1 MPGPA
6 GNEPPMRLMIYTH
19 SFAPRVG
26 GVETV
31 AMTLAEGLART
42 SEADEP
48 RTVAGTR
55 PGGRASPSTEGKA
68 RIEVTVVTP
77 TPAGEMDDGA
87 LAFRVVRQPGFLELF
102 RLLREADLV
111 HLAGPTLVPLALCL
125 LLRKPVVIE
134 HHGYQ
139 AVCPNGL
146 LFYEPTKTLCP
157 GHFMAGRHR
166 ECLRCNATQG
176 RLRSLRMW
184 LATFPRRWLSR
195 QAAGNVAIS
204 AHVAQR
210 LALPRS
216 RVIYYGTEEGPPA
229 QEQTVGQSDEICFAY
244 AGRLVSEKGL
254 LLLIEAA
261 GRLRAEGRKF
271 RLRFVGDGPE
281 RERLEQA
288 ARALGIEH
296 RTTTTGML
304 AGEALQR
311 ALGDVS
317 ALVMPSIWEETAGL
331 AAIEQMMRGRLVI
344 AADIGGLGEVIGDA
358 GLKFNPGDVD
368 GLCACLRRV
377 LDHPDIAR
385 EYGAKARERARN
397 LFRCDR
403 MVEEHWQLYRKVAG
417 EL

>member
-1 MPGPA
+1 MQ
-6 GNEPPMRLMIYTH
+6 LMIYTH

-31 AMTLAEGLART
+31 VMTLAEGLARM

-68 RIEVTVVTP
+68 RIVVTVVTP

-125 LLRKPVVIE
+125 LLQKPVVIE
-134 HHGYQ
+134 HHGFQ
-139 AVCPNGL
+139 AVCPNGQ
-146 LFYEPTKTLCP
+146 LFYAPEQTLCP

-166 ECLRCNATQG
+166 ECLRCNAAQG

-195 QAAGNVAIS
+195 RAA
-204 AHVAQR
+204 AHVMPTRWLSLQLR
-210 LALPRS
+210 LAPAVTILHGVELS
-216 RVIYYGTEEGPPA
+216 RERPDARARPPA
-229 QEQTVGQSDEICFAY
+229 PSFAFI
-244 AGRLVSEKGL
+244 GRLASTKGVPVL
-254 LLLIEAA
+254 LEAA
-261 GRLRAEGRKF
+261 ARLREQGYTFELKII
-271 RLRFVGDGPE
+271 GEGPE
-281 RERLEQA
+281 RARLDAMARGLGLEDCARFLGLLPPEA
-288 ARALGIEH
+288 AAAVLEDAWA
-296 RTTTTGML
+296 TVVPSL
-304 AGEALQR
+304 AGE
-311 ALGDVS
+311 VF
-317 ALVMPSIWEETAGL
+317 GL
-331 AAIEQMMRGRLVI
+331 AVAQQMMRGQMVI
-344 AADIGGLGEVIGDA
+344 ASDLGALGEVLGDA

-377 LDHPDIAR
+377 LDHPEIAR

-403 MVEEHWQLYRKVAG
+403 MVEEHRQLYREITRAG
-417 EL
+417 